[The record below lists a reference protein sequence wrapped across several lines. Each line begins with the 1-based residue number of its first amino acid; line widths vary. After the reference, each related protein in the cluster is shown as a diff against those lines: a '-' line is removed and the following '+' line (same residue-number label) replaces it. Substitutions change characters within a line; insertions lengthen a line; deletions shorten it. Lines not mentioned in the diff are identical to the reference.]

1 MKPLL
6 KIAIGLFVLYALMI
20 IGGCG
25 NSHGVSVHY
34 GVQWSSG
41 YHRYD
46 HHHHRPPVVRPPR
59 PPKPPGGRPPGG
71 RPPGGGRPVNLPAR
85 R

>member
-6 KIAIGLFVLYALMI
+6 KLALALFMLYGLMLVA
-20 IGGCG
+20 GCG

-34 GVQWSSG
+34 GVHWSSG
-41 YHRYD
+41 YYRHN
-46 HHHHRPPVVRPPR
+46 HHHHRPPAVKPPR
-59 PPKPPGGRPPGG
+59 PPKPPGG
-71 RPPGGGRPVNLPAR
+71 RPPGGGRPVNLPSR